1 MKLMYPCKGE
11 FMKKIILSG
20 LKLTVAAM
28 GTGFMLSSTFN
39 SSAHAAT
46 ITLDQENVGEVTLYQ
61 GVGGRPGSYG
71 DPVIAQS
78 FTAGIAGTLA
88 SIDVLLYRNTDT
100 VFGID
105 LVAGIFPVADGIP
118 VGSALG
124 TVTIPEL
131 SLPETTSSFFNID
144 LSAFNIP
151 VNVGTQLAIVVH
163 DSNQADQTTIYE
175 WNGSNSDSYTGGSR
189 FYDIGDGFTN
199 TSTDLY
205 FRTYVTQS
213 TDSTP
218 IPEPTAIFGLLSL
231 GILGGASTLKHKKN
245 THGKT
250 NC

>member
-1 MKLMYPCKGE
+1 MYSCKVE

-28 GTGFMLSSTFN
+28 GTAFMLSSTFN

-46 ITLDQENVGEVTLYQ
+46 IVLDQENVGEVTLSQ

-88 SIDVLLYRNTDT
+88 SIDVSLHRNTHT

-105 LVAGIFPVADGIP
+105 LVAEIFPVADGIP

-124 TVTIPEL
+124 SVTIPEL
-131 SLPETTSSFFNID
+131 SIPETSSSFFNID

-151 VNVGTQLAIVVH
+151 VNVGTQLALVVH
-163 DSNQADQTTIYE
+163 DSNKADQNTVYG
-175 WNGSNSDSYTGGSR
+175 WVGSNSDSYTGGSR
-189 FYDIGDGFTN
+189 SYDVGNGFTN

-205 FRTYVTQS
+205 FRTYVTQL

-218 IPEPTAIFGLLSL
+218 VPEPTAIFGLLSL
-231 GILGGASTLKHKKN
+231 GIFGGASTLKRKKN

-250 NC
+250 DC